1 MFQSNLNANY
11 FTIIMQLRTYLLCVS
26 VLLFSSYSIA
36 QIPALDWP
44 IEVVSEGHGF
54 TEGPTLAQ
62 DGKGYRLGFT

>member
-1 MFQSNLNANY
+1 
-11 FTIIMQLRTYLLCVS
+11 MQLRTYLLCVS